1 MYKLSPSDFAY
12 LWEDCK
18 HCYYQKVKFGITQ
31 KSIFPSMFTYIN
43 KLLQGSIM
51 GMNPKDILPELP
63 NGAIDV
69 QEGYIKSI
77 EIPGTNC
84 YISGRFDILTKLE
97 DGTYGLID
105 FKITNPDE
113 EKVLKKY
120 SSQLQAYKF
129 ALENPVE
136 KKPIKVSR
144 MGAVTINPNEMK
156 LVEGKVVFTATPKW
170 HPIDENMES
179 FFNLTKDISKLLE
192 GPLPSVSKTCALCI
206 YRKYFEPAAPILS
219 VAAKE
224 DIPF

>member
-12 LWEDCK
+12 LWNDCK

-43 KLLQGSIM
+43 KLLQTSIM

-63 NGAIDV
+63 NGTIDV

-84 YISGRFDILTKLE
+84 YISGRFDILTKLD

-129 ALENPVE
+129 ALENPLE
-136 KKPIKVSR
+136 KKPIKISK
-144 MGAVTINPNEMK
+144 MGAVTVNPNEMK
-156 LVEGKVVFTATPKW
+156 LVEGKIVFTTTPTW
-170 HPIDENMES
+170 HPIEENMDN
-179 FFNLTKDISKLLE
+179 FYKLIQDISAILD
-192 GPLPSVSKTCALCI
+192 GSLPPTTATCNLCI
-206 YRKYFEPAAPILS
+206 YRKSYDPQS
-219 VAAKE
+219 KVVD